1 MAGKSGVPFK
11 LRVYSILIH
20 LIVGIFGST
29 YRICRFEGEARF
41 EKLISGCDPVILSAW
56 HNRIFYFTILIRK
69 RLIQK
74 RVKIAM
80 MSSLSKDGEIGA
92 ILGRRIGARVVRG
105 SASRGGT
112 EGFRRFYRLMKK
124 EGYST
129 IIMPDGSKGPI
140 YEAKMGVAMLAK
152 LTGSPVIP
160 MSYSADR
167 YWRVRSWDKLVIPKP
182 FAKISIAIGDDIE
195 VDRDVDDNGLE
206 ACRQKIERSLNE
218 LNTRASI
225 CFENKG

>member
-1 MAGKSGVPFK
+1 MAGESGVPFK

-20 LIVGIFGST
+20 LIVGVLGST
-29 YRICRFEGEARF
+29 YRICRFEGEERLN
-41 EKLISGCDPVILSAW
+41 KLSSGCHPVILSAW
-56 HNRIFYFTILIRK
+56 HNRIFYFTILIRR
-69 RLIQK
+69 RLIRK
-74 RVKIAM
+74 GVRIAM

-92 ILGRRIGARVVRG
+92 IFGRQIGARVVRG

-129 IIMPDGSKGPI
+129 IILPDGSKGPI
-140 YEAKMGVAMLAK
+140 YKAKMGVAMLAK

-167 YWRVRSWDKLVIPKP
+167 FWRVSSWDKLVIPKP
-182 FAKISIAIGDDIE
+182 FARISIAIGDDINVERE
-195 VDRDVDDNGLE
+195 VEDTGLE
-206 ACRQKIERSLNE
+206 LYRQKIEQTLNE
-218 LNTRASI
+218 LNTRASS